1 MGFFK
6 LHQPREFKHR
16 FIYYDPK
23 KEAQKEREKQ
33 MAQSEE
39 GSAGFKPSLHRGSFR
54 EQAEKS
60 THSRRRQSRSSNIR
74 VLIIIALLLALMY
87 FLLR

>member
-33 MAQSEE
+33 MAERE
-39 GSAGFKPSLHRGSFR
+39 GGTEFKPSLHRGSFR

-60 THSRRRQSRSSNIR
+60 KHSRRMQSRSSNIR